1 MGFAGATFSTNVYAP
16 NLVNSVNGITG
27 SVNLIAGTGITL
39 SQSGKN
45 LTITNTQTAGS
56 VDKAFVIAMSIAL

>member
-27 SVNLIAGTGITL
+27 SVNLVAGTGT
-39 SQSGKN
+39 N
-45 LTITNTQTAGS
+45 PDTIRKKFNNY
-56 VDKAFVIAMSIAL
+56 